1 MLYAFLWGLFASS
14 SLVLG
19 GVIALRFKLGNK
31 LIGVIMA
38 FGAGTLISAVAYE
51 LIFEALKLGKFTL
64 YPAIGLFAGA
74 LTFLFS
80 DMLIE
85 KMGAADR
92 KKIDAAHGSN
102 LIIPMVLAIILDG
115 IPESFVIGMGVF
127 DEGKVG
133 LAMLVAVFISNLP
146 ESIAGSSGMKAGG
159 WGRWK
164 IFGCSSVWF
173 AHCHPLLV
181 I

>member
-1 MLYAFLWGLFASS
+1 MLSAFLWGLFASS
-14 SLVLG
+14 SLILG
-19 GVIALRFKLGNK
+19 GVIALRFNLGNK
-31 LIGVIMA
+31 LLGIIMA

-51 LIFEALKLGKFTL
+51 LIFEAIKLGKGTG
-64 YPAIGLFAGA
+64 YPAIGLFAG
-74 LTFLFS
+74 TFTFVLS

-85 KMGAADR
+85 KMGAANR
-92 KKIDAAHGSN
+92 KKINAAHGSN

-127 DEGKVG
+127 EGGKVS
-133 LAMLVAVFISNLP
+133 LAMLVAVFISNMP

-164 IFGCSSVWF
+164 IF
-173 AHCHPLLV
+173 
-181 I
+181 